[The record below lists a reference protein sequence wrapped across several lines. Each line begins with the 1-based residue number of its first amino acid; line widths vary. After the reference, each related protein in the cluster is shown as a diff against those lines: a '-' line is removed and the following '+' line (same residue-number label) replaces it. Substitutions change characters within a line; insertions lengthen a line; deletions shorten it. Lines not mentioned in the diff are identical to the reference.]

1 LKSNSYWNDALAKD
15 RVKILSEWSAWAEP
29 VRQGRLIRP
38 DGDAIW
44 VLIRGRPDVSC
55 NEDEFQRL
63 RQTGRWMARIDHPS
77 VLRLIHINRIGG
89 EPVWVYE
96 GFQGVSL
103 ARALDVLVAQG
114 QHFPAKAAVEAVN
127 RTIQGVRAGLR
138 QGRDV
143 QGAGGNVI
151 HPGTAPSEILVDAVG
166 SIKVAGFAVDSP
178 GTPTMPAPRGYQPVE
193 MGSPEQAAAYGL
205 GALLTHLLGGERP
218 GRSADDPDRH
228 EAVVRRSVIRVLSRP
243 GEAIPEPL
251 VDLIK
256 SALSFDPDE
265 RPALT
270 VMEDVLAQVGKALTS
285 AGVRNW
291 APTTVPGLLQQQ
303 EDGYPDPD
311 TGRMRKH
318 IDAHTDEI
326 AVGPPPVRKPTGE
339 GEDGVSPHGP
349 GAAPTDE
356 TFREATPL
364 VSLPSISSMP
374 TSETDVRLFQ
384 TAGNTPAGGGDPLVA
399 LDIGDADDTWDGE
412 SADNAR
418 MGGWPLVAGAVIGMI
433 LAAVVGWVVVEHMLE
448 SQGNVEPEMAQATPA
463 TVGPADVSTEPV
475 STGDLASKAE
485 LEKEMAEPVEEVP
498 PAVAP
503 PEEVVPPP
511 GIEAPPVKSAAPKTS
526 GARTSPPPKSMPS
539 APNPAKVAKA
549 AAPKTSK
556 AAKAAQRPSAPVPEF
571 FTVTFRSVDPSIER
585 IEVKCHKGGN
595 AEGGA
600 VVHIAKAGVGPCRV
614 IGYRGTERL
623 DVSVVLKKPAVFGC
637 FEGGSRTCK

>member
-1 LKSNSYWNDALAKD
+1 MAKD

-55 NEDEFQRL
+55 NEEEFQRL

-114 QHFPAKAAVEAVN
+114 QHFPAKAAVEAVH

-143 QGAGGNVI
+143 QGAGGSVI

-166 SIKVAGFAVDSP
+166 AIKVAGFAVDSP
-178 GTPTMPAPRGYQPVE
+178 GAPTLPAPRGYQPVE
-193 MGSPEQAAAYGL
+193 AGSPEQAAAYGL

-218 GRSADDPDRH
+218 GRSAETIDRH
-228 EAVVRRSVIRVLSRP
+228 QVVVRRSVIRVLSRP
-243 GEAIPEPL
+243 GEAIPESL
-251 VDLIK
+251 VELIK
-256 SALSFDPDE
+256 SALSFEPDE

-270 VMEDVLAQVGKALTS
+270 VMEDVLSQVAKTLTS

-291 APTTVPGLLQQQ
+291 APTTVPALLQQQ
-303 EDGYPDPD
+303 EEGYPDPD

-326 AVGPPPVRKPTGE
+326 SMGPPPVRKPTGVDSE
-339 GEDGVSPHGP
+339 AVTMTGP

-356 TFREATPL
+356 TFGDATPL
-364 VSLPSISSMP
+364 ISLPSNSSLP

-384 TAGNTPAGGGDPLVA
+384 SAGDVAAGGGESPPA
-399 LDIGDADDTWDGE
+399 LDIGQADDTWDGDE
-412 SADNAR
+412 DDSAR
-418 MGGWPLVAGAVIGMI
+418 MGGWPLVAGAAIGMI

-448 SQGNVEPEMAQATPA
+448 PQGNVQSDMVHAVPA
-463 TVGPADVSTEPV
+463 ETEPAEV
-475 STGDLASKAE
+475 LESKEELA
-485 LEKEMAEPVEEVP
+485 KEMAEPIEEPSADVEPIEEPPPPDSAPVAEEPPAKVP
-498 PAVAP
+498 PEASSVPKKTKAKTPTVA
-503 PEEVVPPP
+503 
-511 GIEAPPVKSAAPKTS
+511 
-526 GARTSPPPKSMPS
+526 KSMPS

-556 AAKAAQRPSAPVPEF
+556 AAKAAASRPTPVPEF
-571 FTVTFRSVDPSIER
+571 FTVTFRAVDPSIER

-595 AEGGA
+595 AQGGT
-600 VVHIAKAGVGPCRV
+600 VVHIPKAGVGPCRV

-623 DVSVVLKKPAVFGC
+623 DVSVILKKPAVFAC
-637 FEGGSRTCK
+637 FEGGLRTCK

>member
-1 LKSNSYWNDALAKD
+1 MAKD

-44 VLIRGRPDVSC
+44 VLIRGRPDVTC
-55 NEDEFQRL
+55 DEDEFQRL
-63 RQTGRWMARIDHPS
+63 RQTGRWMSRIDHPS

-114 QHFPAKAAVEAVN
+114 QHFPAKAAVEAVH

-138 QGRDV
+138 QGQDV
-143 QGAGGNVI
+143 QGAGGSVI
-151 HPGTAPSEILVDAVG
+151 HPGAAPSEILVDAVG
-166 SIKVAGFAVDSP
+166 AIKVAGFAVDSP
-178 GTPTMPAPRGYQPVE
+178 GTPTLPAPLGYQPVE
-193 MGSPEQAAAYGL
+193 PGSPEQAAAYGL

-218 GRSADDPDRH
+218 GRSAKTADRH
-228 EAVVRRSVIRVLSRP
+228 EAVVRRSIIRVLSRP

-251 VDLIK
+251 VELIK
-256 SALSFDPDE
+256 SALSFDPDA

-270 VMEDVLAQVGKALTS
+270 VMEDVLSQVVKSLTS

-291 APTTVPGLLQQQ
+291 APTTVPALLQQQ
-303 EDGYPDPD
+303 EEGYPEPD

-326 AVGPPPVRKPTGE
+326 SMGPPPVRKPTGVDDE
-339 GEDGVSPHGP
+339 AVTLTGQ

-356 TFREATPL
+356 TFRDATPL
-364 VSLPSISSMP
+364 ISLPSNTSMP

-384 TAGNTPAGGGDPLVA
+384 NAGDVPAGGGEPLPA
-399 LDIGDADDTWDGE
+399 LDIGQADDTWDGD
-412 SADNAR
+412 ADDAAR
-418 MGGWPLVAGAVIGMI
+418 MVGWPLVAGAAIGMV

-448 SQGNVEPEMAQATPA
+448 PQNA
-463 TVGPADVSTEPV
+463 GPADMVQAVPVKVEQPTEV
-475 STGDLASKAE
+475 LESKSELA
-485 LEKEMAEPVEEVP
+485 KEMAKAVEEAPADVEPTEEPAVPGTP
-498 PAVAP
+498 PAEDESATK
-503 PEEVVPPP
+503 
-511 GIEAPPVKSAAPKTS
+511 APPVAPATAKKAKAKTTT
-526 GARTSPPPKSMPS
+526 APKSMPS

-556 AAKAAQRPSAPVPEF
+556 ASKAAKAPATPVPEF

-585 IEVKCHKGGN
+585 IEAKCHKGGN
-595 AEGGA
+595 AQGAA
-600 VVHIAKAGVGPCRV
+600 VVHIPKAGVGPCRV

-623 DVSVVLKKPAVFGC
+623 DVSVILKKPGVFAC